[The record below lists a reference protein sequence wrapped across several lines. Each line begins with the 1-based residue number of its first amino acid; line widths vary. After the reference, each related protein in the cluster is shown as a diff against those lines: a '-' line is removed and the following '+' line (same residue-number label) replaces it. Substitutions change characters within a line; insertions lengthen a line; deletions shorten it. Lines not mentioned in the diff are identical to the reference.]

1 MSARATPRGILVA
14 ITTPFDAVTGDP
26 APVPLRAHVRA
37 LLDGGVHGVLVAG
50 STGEAALLGE
60 DEFREIVGWVRDV
73 VPADRT
79 LVVGTGREST
89 RAAIAACRTAGDLGA
104 DAVLV
109 RAPSYYGS
117 SLGPAALLDHLRRI
131 ADESPVPVILY
142 NIPKYTHV
150 ALPDQLLGGLAS
162 HENVIGAK
170 DSSGDLKNFAAYTA
184 AAPGWAHF
192 IGSGSLLYA
201 ALELGAVGGIL
212 AIANVATALAL
223 EVWDRWEMGD
233 PAGAGAAQER
243 LGPLHKLVVGELGVP
258 GVKAA
263 MDLVHRPGGPVR
275 APLRDLGTRDRERV
289 ATALRDSG
297 VLGTAAPTRPVGLG
311 GGAR

>member
-1 MSARATPRGILVA
+1 MSTRPSLRGVLVP

-26 APVPLRAHVRA
+26 APVPLRAHVRE
-37 LLDGGVHGVLVAG
+37 LVDGGVHGVLVAG
-50 STGEAALLGE
+50 STGEAALLGDE
-60 DEFREIVGWVRDV
+60 EFRQVVGWVRDV
-73 VPADRT
+73 VPADRA
-79 LVVGTGREST
+79 LLVGTGREST
-89 RAAIAACRTAGDLGA
+89 RATVAACRTAGELGA

-117 SLGPAALLDHLRRI
+117 SLSPAALLEHLRRI
-131 ADESPVPVILY
+131 ADGSPVPVVLY

-150 ALPDQLLGGLAS
+150 ALPDQMLAALAS

-184 AAPGWAHF
+184 AVPGWAHF
-192 IGSGSLLYA
+192 IGSATLFYS

-212 AIANVATALAL
+212 GIANVAPALAL

-233 PAGAGAAQER
+233 RAGAGAVQER
-243 LGPLHKLVVGELGVP
+243 LGPLNKLVVGELGVP

-263 MDLVHRPGGPVR
+263 MDLVGRHGGPVR
-275 APLRDLGTRDRERV
+275 APLAALGARDRERV
-289 ATALRDSG
+289 AAALRE
-297 VLGTAAPTRPVGLG
+297 A
-311 GGAR
+311 GALASVS

>member
-1 MSARATPRGILVA
+1 MSTRRALRGLLVP

-37 LLDGGVHGVLVAG
+37 LLDAGVHGILVAG
-50 STGEAALLGE
+50 STGEAALLAD
-60 DEFREIVGWVRDV
+60 DEFRQTVAWIRDV
-73 VPADRT
+73 VPADRA

-89 RAAIAACRTAGDLGA
+89 RAAVAACRTAGELGA

-117 SLGPAALLDHLRRI
+117 SLGPAALLEHFRRI
-131 ADESPVPVILY
+131 ADGSPVPVLLY
-142 NIPKYTHV
+142 NMPKYTHV
-150 ALPDQLLGGLAS
+150 TLPDQLLGALAS

-170 DSSGDLKNFAAYTA
+170 DSSGDLKNFAAYTEA
-184 AAPGWAHF
+184 VPGWAHF
-192 IGSGSLLYA
+192 MGSGSLFYA

-233 PAGAGAAQER
+233 RAGAGAAQER
-243 LGPLHKLVVGELGVP
+243 LGPLNKLVVGELGVP

-263 MDLVHRPGGPVR
+263 MDLVQRPGGLVR
-275 APLRDLGTRDRERV
+275 APLADLGPKDRERIS
-289 ATALRDSG
+289 TALREAG
-297 VLGTAAPTRPVGLG
+297 VLA
-311 GGAR
+311 GAVRAS